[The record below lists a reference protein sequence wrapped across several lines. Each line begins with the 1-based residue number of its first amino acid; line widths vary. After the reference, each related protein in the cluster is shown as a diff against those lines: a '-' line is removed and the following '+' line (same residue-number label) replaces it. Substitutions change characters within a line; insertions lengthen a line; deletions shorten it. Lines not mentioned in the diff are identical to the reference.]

1 MPSEILERL
10 KAGEVPPP
18 VVELIARGAFPMRP
32 EESIEAQIFLLQD
45 QNPTIQEA
53 AKQALEAQPQ
63 GAVLGLLSSPEV
75 DLAVLYFYSEYA
87 ERGKKQ
93 AYLEAVIKNPATPDD
108 FIAFLAARLPP
119 NLLDVI
125 TTNQM
130 RLIRAPQ
137 IMDAIEMNP
146 QISRDILRRVREVRE
161 EFFVKKAAEASEA
174 STVQVGAGPVGLV
187 KYGDKEL
194 APAAAPLKGEA
205 LARVLPQ
212 EVLASLEPEEQAEGL
227 TPERIS
233 VYQKLFKMTVPER
246 VQVGLKG
253 TREERSIL
261 IKDPNKIV
269 VDAVL
274 SSPKLTESEVETYS
288 SMRSLTEEI
297 LKRIASSRE
306 WVKNYKIV
314 QNLVLN
320 PKTPVA
326 VSLGFMSRMQEK
338 DVYNLSRNKNIP
350 DVIRKA
356 AARLILTRRE
366 RGH

>member
-18 VVELIARGAFPMRP
+18 VVELIARGAFPLPP
-32 EESIEAQIFLLQD
+32 EESIEAQLFLLQSQD
-45 QNPTIQEA
+45 PKIQEA

-75 DLAVLYFYSEYA
+75 DLAVVYFYSEYA
-87 ERGKKQ
+87 ERAKKP
-93 AYLEAVIKNPATPDD
+93 AYLEAVIKNPSTPDD
-108 FIAFLAARLPP
+108 YIAFLAARLPP
-119 NLLDVI
+119 NLLDII

-161 EFFVKKAAEASEA
+161 EFFVKKAAEAS
-174 STVQVGAGPVGLV
+174 TVQVGAGPVGLV
-187 KYGDKEL
+187 KYGDKEV
-194 APAAAPLKGEA
+194 APAAGTLRGEA

-212 EVLASLEPEEQAEGL
+212 EVLASLEPDEQAEGL
-227 TPERIS
+227 TPERVS
-233 VYQKLFKMTVPER
+233 VYQKLFRMSVPER

-261 IKDPNKIV
+261 VKDPNKVV

-274 SSPKLTESEVETYS
+274 SSPKLTESEVETFS
-288 SMRSLTEEI
+288 SMRNLTEEI

-326 VSLGFMSRMQEK
+326 VSLGFMARLQEK

-356 AARLILTRRE
+356 AARLIVTRRE